1 MDFFFF
7 FPPYSGS
14 LIFPHHNRTDS
25 YMHFNMVIIQWIL
38 NINQKGKKKK
48 KLGRAFKMVFSHR
61 SLHINT
67 TRAAPASWLGG
78 FIQGIYSPP
87 SPFVSTG
94 RRAIYSIFAVIRLI
108 RKRDKRSQ
116 WMRELIIILKKKK
129 NDIIVQHGR
138 ATAIL
143 YHMYSFHTLLYT
155 TIKSTFGML
164 SVQICFL
171 WLNTHTLKWGNKKE

>member
-67 TRAAPASWLGG
+67 TRASPASWLGG

-116 WMRELIIILKKKK
+116 WMRELIIIKKKQK
-129 NDIIVQHGR
+129 MISLFSIGERRLFFTTCIHSIHCY
-138 ATAIL
+138 IL
-143 YHMYSFHTLLYT
+143 
-155 TIKSTFGML
+155 
-164 SVQICFL
+164 Q
-171 WLNTHTLKWGNKKE
+171 